1 MRRSLKA
8 VAAIAAMGLL
18 GAATLSA
25 QGWGMTPGAG
35 IARGPGMMGGRGF
48 DGWNGPGAAP
58 GTGPWNGPGMMG
70 GRGNVGPGMM
80 GGRGNVGPG
89 MMGGPGVMGG
99 WNGVPGWENLK
110 RLDAPLTVDTAKDR
124 VVSALKDWGY
134 TDLVVD
140 SVTAYGTGFY
150 ALVKEKSSG
159 KAAFEAFVDPTYGTV
174 AAGHGPEAAWNTKY
188 GRSLSWPLPSGKTIT
203 ADAAKN
209 LVQQWLERSRDR
221 TAYELKVTE
230 LPGYFSVQLLD
241 GGKLSGL
248 VAVNAYTSQVW
259 YRGGRGGRFAVA
271 DGSDAG

>member
-8 VAAIAAMGLL
+8 AAAIAAMGLL
-18 GAATLSA
+18 AAATLSA

-35 IARGPGMMGGRGF
+35 IARGPGMMGGRGNF
-48 DGWNGPGAAP
+48 GPG
-58 GTGPWNGPGMMG
+58 TFGPGM
-70 GRGNVGPGMM
+70 
-80 GGRGNVGPG
+80 
-89 MMGGPGVMGG
+89 MGG

-110 RLDAPLTVDTAKDR
+110 KLDKPLTVETAKDR

-140 SVTAYGTGFY
+140 SVTAYGNGFY
-150 ALVKEKSSG
+150 ALVKEKASG
-159 KAAFEAFVDPTYGTV
+159 KPAFEAFVDPTYGTV

-188 GRSLSWPLPSGKTIT
+188 GRGLSWPLPSGKTIT

-209 LVQQWLERSRDR
+209 LVQQWLDRSRDR

-259 YRGGRGGRFAVA
+259 YRGGRGGRFAAV
-271 DGSDAG
+271 DGPDAG